1 MFPEDRSTRNIVITS
16 HANFQKMDKQV
27 NIVSQT
33 CLPKID
39 KQVNIVSQ
47 PCFPKESK
55 PQNVVSATKISLG
68 EQEGK
73 HSFFV
78 RSKIQAGY

>member
-1 MFPEDRSTRNIVITS
+1 MFPEDRSTRNTVITS

-27 NIVSQT
+27 
-33 CLPKID
+33 K
-39 KQVNIVSQ
+39 IVSQ
-47 PCFPKESK
+47 PCFPKGSK

-73 HSFFV
+73 HSSFV

>member
-16 HANFQKMDKQV
+16 HANFQKMDQ
-27 NIVSQT
+27 
-33 CLPKID
+33 
-39 KQVNIVSQ
+39 QVNIVSQ

-55 PQNVVSATKISLG
+55 PQNVVAATKISLG